1 MTALRHSAQSWPVTI
16 DVVAKNQT
24 GDRLERAYVAHRPAL
39 LSLSYRMLGSF
50 VEAEDVVQ
58 EAFIRFKD
66 TLIRGEQ
73 LTSERAYLT
82 TVTTRLAIDQLR
94 SARTR
99 RERYVGPW
107 LPEPAV
113 EGLSDLADAAVLSDS
128 LSTAFLVL
136 LEQLTPEQR
145 AVFLMR
151 DVFGYEFDE
160 IAKTIEKSPAACR
173 QLAVRARRAV
183 RDGRR
188 RQGAGPSERRRLAE
202 AFFNAARQGDM
213 DGLKKLLADDARF
226 VGDGGASGRGVSR
239 PVYGRDQVAML
250 VSGLVSRMAVAG
262 ITLELTRVG
271 AEPAVLLLDPQDH
284 LIGVW
289 SLVFSEDASVQ
300 AVHGMVNPDKLG
312 HLAVPLTTITRAEWR
327 GQH

>member
-1 MTALRHSAQSWPVTI
+1 MAT
-16 DVVAKNQT
+16 DVS

-39 LSLSYRMLGSF
+39 LALSYRMLGSF
-50 VEAEDVVQ
+50 VDAEDVVQ

-66 TLIRGEQ
+66 TLARGAE
-73 LTSERAYLT
+73 LDSERAFLT

-113 EGLSDLADAAVLSDS
+113 DGLSDLGDAAALSDS
-128 LSTAFLVL
+128 LSTAFLLL

-145 AVFLMR
+145 AVLLMR
-151 DVFGYEFDE
+151 DVFGYEFGE
-160 IAKTIEKSPAACR
+160 IAETVGKSPAACR

-183 RDGRR
+183 REGRR
-188 RQGAGPSERRRLAE
+188 RQGVGPAERQRLAE
-202 AFFNAARQGDM
+202 AFFRAARHGDM
-213 DGLKKLLADDARF
+213 ERLKTLLADDARF
-226 VGDGGASGRGVSR
+226 VGDGGQSGRGLSR
-239 PVYGRDQVAML
+239 PVHGREQVAML
-250 VSGLVSRMAVAG
+250 VSGLLSRMVAAG
-262 ITLELTRVG
+262 IRLELTSVG
-271 AEPAVLLLDPQDH
+271 AEPAVLLLDPHNH

-289 SLVFSEDASVQ
+289 SLVLTADASVQ

-312 HLAVPLTTITRAEWR
+312 HLRVPLTTLTRADWR
-327 GQH
+327 ER